1 MLTMH
6 QIRVEALMAEIRDR
20 LNDSVR
26 EGYGDT
32 NVDLIVV
39 DVISGE
45 APALADEVLARLSV

>member
-32 NVDLIVV
+32 NVDLI

-45 APALADEVLARLSV
+45 TLALADEVLARLSV

>member
-6 QIRVEALMAEIRDR
+6 QSRVEALMAEIRDR

-45 APALADEVLARLSV
+45 TPALADEVLARLTL

>member
-6 QIRVEALMAEIRDR
+6 QSRVEALMAEIRDR

-45 APALADEVLARLSV
+45 TPALADEVLARLTV